1 MSAALLYGLVILSA
15 IAHAVWNALV
25 KSAGDRTLTMVAI
38 RTVGMMLGLIAL
50 PFVDWPA
57 PESWK
62 WLALTAAVMFA
73 YYALLV
79 RSYGVGDMSVVY
91 PLARGLAPVLTT
103 IAAFLVIGE
112 ALSTGQIAAV
122 VMISIGIMAL
132 SFGAGAS
139 RAAVGFALAT
149 GVSVAT
155 YSFFAGL
162 GVRTAGTVLGF
173 QACLEIVTGFGMLCY
188 GVVARRADLVLYAR
202 RHGAVGLFAGAVS
215 VRGLPRLSRGGPKP
229 AAGAGIGAAR
239 DQRDLRRR
247 AGHDRAQGRF
257 WAAPDRRRRA
267 GDRRD
272 RASRRAALR

>member
-15 IAHAVWNALV
+15 IAHSVWNALV

-38 RTVGMMLGLIAL
+38 RVTGMMLGLIAL

-62 WLALTAAVMFA
+62 WLAVTAVVMFA

-103 IAAFLVIGE
+103 IAAFLAIGE
-112 ALSTGQIAAV
+112 ALSAGQIIAV
-122 VMISIGIMAL
+122 VMISLGIMAL
-132 SFGAGAS
+132 SFGAGAR

-149 GVSVAT
+149 GVTVAT

-162 GVRTAGTVLGF
+162 GVRSAGTVLGF

-188 GVVARRADLVLYAR
+188 GGVVRPADMLRYVR
-202 RHGAVGLFAGAVS
+202 RHGAIGLFAGMVS
-215 VRGLPRLSRGGPKP
+215 VTGFLAFLVAAQSLPLGPVS
-229 AAGAGIGAAR
+229 AVRETSVIFGALLGTIVLKEGFGP
-239 DQRDLRRR
+239 RRI
-247 AGHDRAQGRF
+247 A
-257 WAAPDRRRRA
+257 
-267 GDRRD
+267 
-272 RASRRAALR
+272 AALLVTVGIVLLALWR

>member
-1 MSAALLYGLVILSA
+1 MTPALLYGLVILSA

-38 RTVGMMLGLIAL
+38 RTVGMMLGLVAL
-50 PFVDWPA
+50 PFVDWPS

-62 WLALTAAVMFA
+62 WLAVTAVVMFA

-139 RAAVGFALAT
+139 CTAVGFALAT

-162 GVRTAGTVLGF
+162 GVRAAGTVLGF

-188 GVVARRADLVLYAR
+188 GVVVRRADLLGYAR
-202 RHGAVGLFAGAVS
+202 RYGAVGLFAGAVS
-215 VRGLPRLSRGGPKP
+215 V
-229 AAGAGIGAAR
+229 AGFLAYLVAAR
-239 DQRDLRRR
+239 SLPLGPVSALRETSVIFGAVLGTLVLKEGFGPRR
-247 AGHDRAQGRF
+247 I
-257 WAAPDRRRRA
+257 AA
-267 GDRRD
+267 
-272 RASRRAALR
+272 AALVTVGIVLLAVLR